1 MREPTAATKR
11 RRLWLSVSLG
21 LAWLTALI
29 VVVVYTLATRS
40 DLAGT
45 NDSAGTAIVIATAP
59 AIAVAMWIL
68 RTPVVTIVAVVV
80 AAFVTCSLAMSILN
94 DESSTAA
101 VGLIVVPV
109 VSLLIVGTGMVFEVL
124 AERREKAA

>member
-1 MREPTAATKR
+1 VPELTAATKR

-29 VVVVYTLATRS
+29 VVVAYTVATRS

-45 NDSAGTAIVIATAP
+45 NDSAGTALVVATAP
-59 AIAVAMWIL
+59 AIAVAIWIL
-68 RTPVVTIVAVVV
+68 RTPVVTIVAVVLG
-80 AAFVTCSLAMSILN
+80 AFVTCALATSILN

-109 VSLLIVGTGMVFEVL
+109 VSVVVVGIGVGFEVM
-124 AERREKAA
+124 AERREEPS